1 MVVFKYVALH
11 FTIRQQV
18 PFRSFEHTK
27 MTTMTSNDE
36 TMANDHNDDSFLD
49 QTQADMISMIYQSW
63 QRNMST
69 GWATLPLKE
78 VPLPDRLTAAYQ
90 GNFDIMGWYCERNIF
105 GGTKEAVTL
114 YQSSVPT
121 DQLVATTVPAPVPP
135 AASEAIADKST
146 MAVSLHGTMDEHNVL
161 AVTTELAQLRH
172 AVRQAQQRRTALQ
185 RQYQEQAAAQ
195 QLLATAAAAVE
206 RPLPGPAATRLAHT
220 ATRTV
225 QATNTARL
233 LLQQLPT
240 AGNEMTVVP
249 QAPAPPESLALRLA
263 HEYKMDSGACRTN
276 VPALQRLHAMLTKN
290 KN

>member
-1 MVVFKYVALH
+1 
-11 FTIRQQV
+11 
-18 PFRSFEHTK
+18 

-36 TMANDHNDDSFLD
+36 TMANDHNDDSFLE
-49 QTQADMISMIYQSW
+49 QAQGDMISMIHQSW

-78 VPLPDRLTAAYQ
+78 VPLPDRVTAAYQ

-105 GGTKEAVTL
+105 GGNKEVATL
-114 YQSSVPT
+114 YQSTVPT
-121 DQLVATTVPAPVPP
+121 DQLVATTVPAPVLP
-135 AASEAIADKST
+135 AASEAIADEPT

-172 AVRQAQQRRTALQ
+172 AVRQAQQRRMALH

-225 QATNTARL
+225 QATSTARL

-240 AGNEMTVVP
+240 EMAVVP
-249 QAPAPPESLALRLA
+249 QAPVPAPVQSLEQRLA

-290 KN
+290 NN